1 MYRGFMDGVEKAESS
16 KEKIYLHEMSLGIS
30 MGGVKKT
37 SLGVRQ
43 DRAGHQLG
51 APGEVA
57 QVLRICAPTDPEL
70 EISAPPLQT
79 SSWSRCLSIVQ
90 AEPPAERGCGQ
101 LVGEWPLMNFRK
113 APSGCLV
120 TAQGGQT
127 CAWPPHLPQSGRR

>member
-90 AEPPAERGCGQ
+90 AEPPAERVRTAGGGMAPYE
-101 LVGEWPLMNFRK
+101 LPEGSVGMPGDCARRTDMCLASPP
-113 APSGCLV
+113 APKW
-120 TAQGGQT
+120 T
-127 CAWPPHLPQSGRR
+127 